1 MWTSRGT
8 WRRALRSSEVE
19 VVGLG
24 VDLVDV
30 ERVED
35 ILARR
40 KTFRQRVF
48 TPEEIEYCESQGSPA
63 ACYAARWAAREACRK
78 ALGGINDMGW
88 KDVSVRRDASG
99 PPRLTLQGTSKRR
112 ATELGVSEVLVTLT
126 HERRMAAAFCLAVRT

>member
-1 MWTSRGT
+1 M
-8 WRRALRSSEVE
+8 E

-30 ERVED
+30 ERVEQ

-78 ALGGINDMGW
+78 ALGGVHEMGW
-88 KDVSVRRDASG
+88 QDVSVRRGEEGSPQLSLRG
-99 PPRLTLQGTSKRR
+99 SSQSR
-112 ATELGVSEVLVTLT
+112 AEALGVSAVLVTLT
-126 HERRMAAAFCLAVRT
+126 HERRMAAAFCLAVRH